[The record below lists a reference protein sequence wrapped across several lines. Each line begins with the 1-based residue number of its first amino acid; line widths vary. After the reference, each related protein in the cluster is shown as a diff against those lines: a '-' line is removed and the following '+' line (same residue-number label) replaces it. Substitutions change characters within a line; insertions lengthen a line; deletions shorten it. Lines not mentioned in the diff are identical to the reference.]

1 MNIAPETKAI
11 DLLLNLLEQE
21 QQSLITGHIQSMS
34 QIIEQKSKALLDINQ
49 FAHQRYKT
57 LIHLGFKGNEEG
69 MQQWLNKHAT
79 KSVQSAWLAA
89 QQALV
94 KGKELNRI
102 NGILINKHMQ
112 RTQQMLNVIQQKTGN
127 NTLYGANGQ
136 ATSQVRLRNAIVS

>member
-34 QIIEQKSKALLDINQ
+34 QIIEQKSKTLLDINQ
-49 FAHQRYKT
+49 YAHQRYKT
-57 LIHLGFKGNEEG
+57 LTHLGFKGNEEG

-79 KSVQSAWLAA
+79 KNVQSAWLAA

-112 RTQQMLNVIQQKTGN
+112 RTQQMLNVMQQKTGN